1 MNDLTPK
8 QYEVLKTFN
17 KEQPR
22 ITILTGA
29 KRSGKTFLN
38 NFLMLSHIAAFAN
51 QNLNFIIIGA
61 TSGSIW
67 RNVLND
73 WETMLG
79 KQFKPK
85 KDGSFKLFGNNVYLF
100 GGEKADSWKK
110 MRGMTSHGTYIN

>member
-38 NFLMLSHIAAFAN
+38 NFLMLSHIATLAIKI
-51 QNLNFIIIGA
+51 LI
-61 TSGSIW
+61 SS
-67 RNVLND
+67 
-73 WETMLG
+73 
-79 KQFKPK
+79 
-85 KDGSFKLFGNNVYLF
+85 
-100 GGEKADSWKK
+100 
-110 MRGMTSHGTYIN
+110 

>member
-38 NFLMLSHIAAFAN
+38 NFLMLSHIATLAN
-51 QNLNFIIIGA
+51 QNFNFIIIGA

-73 WETMLG
+73 WEVMLG

-85 KDGSFKLFGNNVYLF
+85 KDGSFK
-100 GGEKADSWKK
+100 
-110 MRGMTSHGTYIN
+110 

>member
-38 NFLMLSHIAAFAN
+38 YLETI
-51 QNLNFIIIGA
+51 FI
-61 TSGSIW
+61 
-67 RNVLND
+67 
-73 WETMLG
+73 
-79 KQFKPK
+79 
-85 KDGSFKLFGNNVYLF
+85 YLV
-100 GGEKADSWKK
+100 EK
-110 MRGMTSHGTYIN
+110 RQTVGRR